1 MYAFNY
7 NYVHLCIH
15 ILLLTLYHATV
26 SRGHIIGHDIFLAP
40 TILIQVCEVD
50 FITEED
56 DPLAQL
62 YGCHDHSVG
71 GPPILTVV
79 VKRLQKKLWRGST
92 GEVKSN
98 NL

>member
-1 MYAFNY
+1 MHTYYIVVDPLPCNR
-7 NYVHLCIH
+7 
-15 ILLLTLYHATV
+15 V

-40 TILIQVCEVD
+40 TILVQVWEVD

-56 DPLAQL
+56 NPLAQL
-62 YGCHDHSVG
+62 NGGHDHSIG
-71 GPPILTVV
+71 GPMILTVV
-79 VKRLQKKLWRGST
+79 VKCFQEKLWRGST

>member
-1 MYAFNY
+1 MSII
-7 NYVHLCIH
+7 LCI
-15 ILLLTLYHATV
+15 LLSTLSRNGV
-26 SRGHIIGHDIFLAP
+26 SKGHITGYNIFLAL
-40 TILIQVCEVD
+40 TILVQVWEVD

-62 YGCHDHSVG
+62 YGGHDHSIWG
-71 GPPILTVV
+71 ATILTVV
-79 VKRLQKKLWRGST
+79 VKRLQEKLWRGST

>member
-1 MYAFNY
+1 MYNMHTYIAVNPSPC
-7 NYVHLCIH
+7 NEE
-15 ILLLTLYHATV
+15 
-26 SRGHIIGHDIFLAP
+26 SRGHIIGHDIFLAL
-40 TILIQVCEVD
+40 TILVQVWKVD

-62 YGCHDHSVG
+62 YGGHDHSIG
-71 GPPILTVV
+71 GVTILTVV
-79 VKRLQKKLWRGST
+79 VKCLQEKLWRGST

>member
-1 MYAFNY
+1 MHIV
-7 NYVHLCIH
+7 VHPLSH
-15 ILLLTLYHATV
+15 N
-26 SRGHIIGHDIFLAP
+26 GHKIFLAL
-40 TILIQVCEVD
+40 TILVQVREVD

-62 YGCHDHSVG
+62 YGGHDHSIG
-71 GPPILTVV
+71 GATILTVV
-79 VKRLQKKLWRGST
+79 VKCLQEKLWRGST